1 MSSIP
6 RHTITACL
14 IGSGAVVWA
23 LAGQPLVLDRELRA
37 PLNPMGINGSPYG
50 EVFAMA
56 MQGPID
62 TTFHASSGT
71 GFHQHVSGKECSA
84 CKKSAAQ
91 VESAARFQPTL
102 GQRYENLLTSL
113 DKVEQIRTNP
123 KAASAAHRL
132 FLRRQAEDKL
142 RFAYQL
148 DKSHYANYNS
158 LHFFYT
164 EASIGTR
171 PELTSSAAQLAEETI
186 QYCLKKQSDPRPIL
200 TAAGACTNVL
210 QLMFADHKSVPP
222 KFNTMQ
228 MRQYL
233 MVLDHCIA
241 RYITEAKAWDQ
252 SKHWDLLS
260 PQRIAECD
268 ERFDFICKI
277 RDAADKT
284 VLRYEGEAQ
293 SQATN

>member
-71 GFHQHVSGKECSA
+71 GFHRHLPGKDCKVCNKPADKAKPSA
-84 CKKSAAQ
+84 NFK
-91 VESAARFQPTL
+91 PTL
-102 GQRYENLLTSL
+102 GQRYQNLLTSL

-123 KAASAAHRL
+123 KAASEAHRL

-142 RFAYQL
+142 RFAFQL

-158 LHFFYT
+158 LHLFLT
-164 EASIGTR
+164 EPSIGTR
-171 PELTSSAAQLAEETI
+171 PGLTPSAAQLAEETI
-186 QYCLKKQSDPRPIL
+186 QYCLKKQNDPRPIL

-210 QLMFADHKSVPP
+210 QLMFADRKSVLP
-222 KFNTMQ
+222 KFNTNQ

-241 RYITEAKAWDQ
+241 RYVTEAKAWDK
-252 SKHWDLLS
+252 SKNWDLLS

-284 VLRYEGEAQ
+284 VLRFESEAT